1 MAATNG
7 PILNLFVNAPSR
19 ACAPQLAFAPCLKPP
34 ISEFQNQDTDLPSF
48 PALRVSASKWGLPN
62 QVNIHHSTAR
72 QNSASTWRAW
82 FSRKT
87 IKGAQDS
94 RSQGLPLRGGRNPAM
109 GGQMAQEGIDL
120 SFSHLG
126 RVGLAAIELDVPKYP
141 IAVSLFGPIRVMV
154 VPQHL
159 TDLLH
164 QFQFRIGPE
173 F

>member
-1 MAATNG
+1 
-7 PILNLFVNAPSR
+7 
-19 ACAPQLAFAPCLKPP
+19 
-34 ISEFQNQDTDLPSF
+34 
-48 PALRVSASKWGLPN
+48 
-62 QVNIHHSTAR
+62 
-72 QNSASTWRAW
+72 
-82 FSRKT
+82 
-87 IKGAQDS
+87 
-94 RSQGLPLRGGRNPAM
+94 M

-120 SFSHLG
+120 SFYHLG

-141 IAVSLFGPIRVMV
+141 IAVSLFGPIRVV